1 MMDRLFRQGGDAAL
15 IRRLFGENARDFLPR
30 YLLAFVFMGL
40 GAAATAAS
48 AWMMRDVIN
57 EIFVERRAEMVAP
70 IAAAVVAIFV
80 VKGAATYGQTLVLS
94 RIGAALVARIQMRI
108 VDNVIGQGMAFYDG
122 QLAADLTTRMSHN
135 AAAARALIDT
145 LIVSVGRD
153 LLTVVALVGVMIVQ
167 DPTMSLGALVIGP
180 PAIFVLGKLVRRVRK
195 LARYEFASVARIV
208 AVMNE
213 TVRGVRVVKAFGL
226 EPRMRE
232 ELAAAVRD
240 VERRTVGI
248 ARLSALSSP
257 LMETLGGIAIAG
269 VILYAGTTVIERGG
283 DAGAFFA
290 FLTAFLMAYE
300 PAKRLARLNVN
311 LQSKLIGV
319 RLLYELLDTPNTL
332 NEAPDAKPL
341 DLRDGGVVFEDVTFT
356 YADKPALR
364 GLSFSAEPGQ
374 VTALVG
380 PSGAGK
386 STVFSLLVRFYD
398 VAGGR
403 VTIDGQDVREVTL
416 ASLRR
421 NVALVG
427 QDTFLFSGTITQNIR
442 DGRPG
447 ATDAEVRAAARDA
460 NVLTFAEAMPQG
472 LETEVGEGGARLSG
486 GQRQRVAIARA
497 LMRDAPIL
505 LLDEA
510 TAALDAEAE
519 AAVQEALERLMKGR
533 TTLVIAHRLATVR
546 KADRI
551 VVMRDGAAAEVGDH
565 SSLMA
570 QGGLYARLHALQ
582 FADGAT

>member
-1 MMDRLFRQGGDAAL
+1 
-15 IRRLFGENARDFLPR
+15 
-30 YLLAFVFMGL
+30 
-40 GAAATAAS
+40 
-48 AWMMRDVIN
+48 
-57 EIFVERRAEMVAP
+57 
-70 IAAAVVAIFV
+70 
-80 VKGAATYGQTLVLS
+80 
-94 RIGAALVARIQMRI
+94 
-108 VDNVIGQGMAFYDG
+108 
-122 QLAADLTTRMSHN
+122 
-135 AAAARALIDT
+135 
-145 LIVSVGRD
+145 
-153 LLTVVALVGVMIVQ
+153 
-167 DPTMSLGALVIGP
+167 MSLGALVIGP
-180 PAIFVLGKLVRRVRK
+180 PAVFVLGKLVRRVRK

-226 EPRMRE
+226 EPRMRGD
-232 ELAAAVRD
+232 LSAAVRD

-332 NEAPDAKPL
+332 NEAPNAKPL
-341 DLRDGGVVFEDVTFT
+341 DLRDGRIVFEDVTFT

-403 VTIDGQDVREVTL
+403 VMIDGQDVREVTL

-427 QDTFLFSGTITQNIR
+427 QDTFLFSGTIAQNIR

-447 ATDAEVRAAARDA
+447 ATDEEVRAAARDA

-551 VVMRDGAAAEVGDH
+551 VVMRDGAAVEVGDH
-565 SSLMA
+565 SSLLA